1 MRVRDTVSG
10 ALIMLLGLAIAAY
23 AQTIPSRPGM
33 AFGPS
38 LFPTIIGLALAL
50 CGAALAGQGLRRGGR
65 MVELPGWARS
75 PRHVAGV
82 LLLFGLIA
90 FYILLVDRLGFLL
103 TAFVILAVFQS
114 WFGVRL
120 RTALPLAALASIAF
134 YVAFSRLLA
143 VPLPVTWL
151 ETLFW

>member
-1 MRVRDTVSG
+1 MRVGDAVSG
-10 ALIMLLGLAIAAY
+10 ALIALLGLAIAAY

-33 AFGPS
+33 AFGPG
-38 LFPTIIGLALAL
+38 LFPTIIGVALGL
-50 CGAALAGQGLRRGGR
+50 CGAALAWQGSRRGER
-65 MVELPGWARS
+65 LVELPAWARS
-75 PRHVAGV
+75 PRHALGV
-82 LLLFGLIA
+82 LLLFGLIG

-103 TAFVILAVFQS
+103 TAFVILASFQS
-114 WFGVRL
+114 WFGVRP
-120 RTALPLAALASIAF
+120 RMALPIAALASIAF